1 MKAVRFLGAGLPL
14 QLEDMDQPVPA
25 PGWVVLKVESAG
37 ICRSDLHIVRGA
49 EFTSKNRQI
58 VAAPPRTLGHEIAGT
73 ISALGDGVT
82 GWAQADAVVAG
93 PNPPDSAAG
102 SPGNTIDGGFAEYC
116 AVPADALMR
125 IPPGVSY
132 DAAAVATDA
141 IRISYQ
147 AVRYQGGAAA
157 GEDVVI
163 LGLGGLGMNGVR
175 TASLLGAT
183 PYGVDLNESTFPAA
197 VEAGARGCATSVA
210 GLGGVTPD
218 LIVDFVGSARTVGLA
233 LEGVRPG
240 GRVVVVG
247 LEDTTAPINVYDLIF
262 GKKTLV
268 GFGGGNRQALS
279 EVLDYLARGEFAPR
293 ITEVEFTDLDGAL
306 VSLADMAAPAQR
318 LVTHPHP

>member
-14 QLEDMDQPVPA
+14 QLVDLDRPWPA

-49 EFTSKNRQI
+49 QFASRDRQI

-73 ISALGDGVT
+73 ISAVGDGVT
-82 GWAQADAVVAG
+82 GWALGDAVVAG
-93 PNPPDSAAG
+93 PNPPGSEAG

-116 AVPADALMR
+116 AVPTDALMR

-147 AVRYQGGAAA
+147 AVRYQGAAA
-157 GEDVVI
+157 EGENVVV
-163 LGLGGLGMNGVR
+163 LGLGGLGLNGVR
-175 TASLLGAT
+175 TASLVGAT
-183 PYGVDLNESTFPAA
+183 VYGVDLNESAFPSAL
-197 VEAGARGCATSVA
+197 EAGARGCATSLA
-210 GLGGVTPD
+210 GLGPVPPD
-218 LIVDFVGSARTVGLA
+218 LIVDFVGSARTVGAA
-233 LEGVRPG
+233 LEAVRPG

-247 LEDTTAPINVYDLIF
+247 LEDTTAPVNVYDLIF

-279 EVLDYLARGEFAPR
+279 EVLEYLAQGEFAPR
-293 ITEVEFTDLDGAL
+293 TVAVEFTELDAALRRLAELGA
-306 VSLADMAAPAQR
+306 PGQR